1 MRRVRLME
9 ELRDMASESFWG
21 GRGSYLIYEK
31 KNTVGSQALFKRDRI
46 GLEFSSVYSVFLLEA
61 CSLPG
66 SIIPWIWN
74 GVFAYGAYCIQYWL
88 QSVKSWWQKKNVCVK
103 VNMQCAEK
111 PFMDLGINQLLS
123 VKWTLFIN
131 VPQSQTRNSVEI
143 GFFINYLILLL
154 YVYYTQC
161 YVVCDCTGYM

>member
-1 MRRVRLME
+1 MR
-9 ELRDMASESFWG
+9 
-21 GRGSYLIYEK
+21 
-31 KNTVGSQALFKRDRI
+31 
-46 GLEFSSVYSVFLLEA
+46 
-61 CSLPG
+61 
-66 SIIPWIWN
+66 
-74 GVFAYGAYCIQYWL
+74 
-88 QSVKSWWQKKNVCVK
+88 VK

-161 YVVCDCTGYM
+161 CVVCDCTGYM